1 MSKNPSTRISA
12 NSLSVKEVFKSSYF
26 EVPPNQ
32 REYRWENEQLEKFWD
47 DLIATAQNDC
57 IDNPGDP
64 IGHFLGA
71 VVVIGQEH
79 SIEQNRWQVIDGQQ
93 RLITITILAECLREF
108 VEEISDTKTRR
119 GLSHVL
125 WDCVVSPGAQTHP
138 RIIINRD
145 DEFYRNSLISNDCK
159 TARENYWNDN
169 FNNKS
174 EVQSNIKYAFNFF
187 YEKINMHLSN
197 RSDKDNAIRDLADTL
212 TEGFYLI
219 LARTENTW
227 MAYTL
232 FETLNE
238 RGMDLSQA
246 DLIKNVLLE
255 NARYIGDATFKKV
268 SLFWSEMVDN
278 YEQQSSKKLE
288 LSQIIQFSYTYRHKQ
303 VKKEKIF
310 ETISKDLRLSQ
321 HDALELCT
329 EFKKDSQ
336 NWCAF
341 LLGDLMNWSERLA
354 DSQYAIIEPLWK
366 SHCVPFVMACMDKFS
381 SSEVIFEKAMLLCE
395 NFLFREGLVGNASV
409 SSLQDVFGQAASHVK
424 SGQNF
429 SSIVNFF
436 KKYSSDEA
444 FKESFKTTSVS
455 NMKQGFYTI
464 WKIEKFL
471 SDEVEFRPKSQ
482 SAAQHLEHIMPRKPD
497 ATWGGLAQSEGFS
510 YYLNSIGNFLILP
523 SNVNQHIKNK
533 PLSFKLSNPSA
544 YDYNECNLKLVE
556 EFISNWGNWSDNG
569 SWGFSSIRKRQAHLA
584 ETYALKV
591 WSLNIE
597 S

>member
-1 MSKNPSTRISA
+1 MSKNPSTRIST
-12 NSLSVKEVFKSSYF
+12 NSMCIKEVFKSSYF

-32 REYRWENEQLEKFWD
+32 REYRWGTEQREKFWD
-47 DLIATAQNDC
+47 DLISTLQNDC

-64 IGHFLGA
+64 NGHFLGA

-79 SIEQNRWQVIDGQQ
+79 SLEQNRWQIIDGQQ

-108 VEEISDTKTRR
+108 VETISDSKMRR

-125 WDCVVSPGAQTHP
+125 WDCVVSPGTKTPP

-145 DEFYRNSLISNDCK
+145 DDFYRNSLILHDCQEDRISYW
-159 TARENYWNDN
+159 AENYND
-169 FNNKS
+169 KS
-174 EVQSNIKYAFNFF
+174 EVQTNLKDTFEFF
-187 YEKINMHLSN
+187 YQQINNYISMKD
-197 RSDKDNAIRDLADTL
+197 DKDTVLRDLVDTL

-238 RGMDLSQA
+238 RGLDLSQA

-255 NARYIGDATFKKV
+255 NARYTGEATFKKV
-268 SLFWSEMVDN
+268 SSFWSNVVDN

-288 LSQIIQFSYTYRHKQ
+288 LSQIIQFSYTYRHGL

-310 ETISKDLRLSQ
+310 EKISKDLRLGQ

-341 LLGDLMNWSERLA
+341 LMGDLINWS
-354 DSQYAIIEPLWK
+354 DSLSDAQYAIIEPLWK
-366 SHCVPFVMACMDKFS
+366 SHCVPFIMACMDKYS
-381 SSEVIFEKAMLLCE
+381 GSERIFEKAILLCE
-395 NFLFREGLVGNASV
+395 NFLFREGQVRNESV
-409 SSLQDVFGQAASHVK
+409 SSLQEFFGQAASHVR
-424 SGQNF
+424 SGLNL

-436 KKYSSDEA
+436 KSCSSDDAFKEA
-444 FKESFKTTSVS
+444 FKITSVS
-455 NMKQGFYTI
+455 NMKQGFYAI
-464 WKIEKFL
+464 WKIERFL
-471 SDEVEFRPKSQ
+471 SEEIEFRPKSQ

-497 ATWGGLAQSEGFS
+497 STWGEIAQAEGFS
-510 YYLNSIGNFLILP
+510 HYLNSIGNFLILP

-533 PLSFKLSNPSA
+533 PLEYKISNSSG
-544 YDYNECNLKLVE
+544 YDYGASNLKLVE
-556 EFISNWGNWSDNG
+556 EFISNWQNWAENG
-569 SWGFSSIRKRQAHLA
+569 LWGFSSIRKRQTYLA
-584 ETYALKV
+584 ETYALDV
-591 WSLNIE
+591 WSLDVDF
-597 S
+597 